1 MNDRGKDVD
10 EFYTVQGQR
19 RTGICVRDRGVEERR
34 LTDLRL
40 TKATLTKIRHD
51 ELNQRRGQPLN
62 CNNRNRD
69 EPEFEGTKTWTTFTL

>member
-1 MNDRGKDVD
+1 MKGQEATMNDRGKDVD

-40 TKATLTKIRHD
+40 TKATLTDKKND
-51 ELNQRRGQPLN
+51 M
-62 CNNRNRD
+62 
-69 EPEFEGTKTWTTFTL
+69 TS